1 MYSGITRT
9 ALRCTTVRAVV
20 VPGQLTGWC
29 ALCGAGNPRIS
40 AGLSKEKLQ
49 QVAGREDLEN
59 VTQLKLI
66 VDTTAGSR

>member
-1 MYSGITRT
+1 
-9 ALRCTTVRAVV
+9 V
-20 VPGQLTGWC
+20 VPGQLTGWR